1 MMTQMTY
8 STEPVSRDATLR
20 AGYDL
25 EAEQYDAARYH
36 SADGR
41 FFNNLEVHLLRDWLR
56 PGPGDRILDIPAG
69 TGRLSTAL
77 ATDGAT
83 VIGTDISANMLRV
96 AASKRRGDELRRVQ
110 FAQGSGVQLPF
121 ADETFDA
128 VVSFKFFH
136 LVPNERKP
144 EFMREMARVLKPG
157 KTMVV
162 EFNSPYY
169 GGALAAFRYYFRK
182 KHPGDMRVKCIFP
195 DQVRELFKGLEVT
208 RTYGVKLPLSGA
220 MSKIIGLPATTALN
234 LWFGRLPGMK
244 YLAYAI
250 MIEARKP
257 ARR

>member
-1 MMTQMTY
+1 MITEMTY
-8 STEPVSRDATLR
+8 STEPASRDAVLR

-36 SADGR
+36 SAEGR
-41 FFNNLEVHLLRDWLR
+41 FFNDLEVHLLRVWLR
-56 PGPGDRILDIPAG
+56 PGPGDKVLDIPAG
-69 TGRLSTAL
+69 TGRLSAAL
-77 ATDGAT
+77 AHGGAT
-83 VIGTDISANMLRV
+83 VIGTDISGNMLRV
-96 AASKRRGDELRRVQ
+96 AASKRCGDELRRVQ

-144 EFMREMARVLKPG
+144 DFVREMARVLKPG

-169 GGALAAFRYYFRK
+169 GGVLAAFRYYFRK

-195 DQVRELFKGLEVT
+195 DQVGKLFEGLDVT

-220 MSKIIGLPATTALN
+220 LSSIIGVPVTKALN
-234 LWFGRLPGMK
+234 LWFGRLPGLK
-244 YLAYAI
+244 YLAYTI